1 MKKHYVKWIFQGFA
15 FGLALNTLAD
25 FLFSYSLQLGYYA
38 PCLVSLPERLGGEL
52 NAALFQACLCGIV
65 GAAVL
70 CLWKKFAHSFRVC
83 YTNTKFP
90 QANRRFRKWI
100 HCFCRPLKE

>member
-38 PCLVSLPERLGGEL
+38 PLSGFPAGKAGRRTERRAFSGLPVRRRRRGGPLPVE
-52 NAALFQACLCGIV
+52 
-65 GAAVL
+65 
-70 CLWKKFAHSFRVC
+70 KVC
-83 YTNTKFP
+83 
-90 QANRRFRKWI
+90 A
-100 HCFCRPLKE
+100 